1 MVHVRCNPWLVAYS
15 TLGVRLEIL
24 NGLLTLPGSNSNRMC
39 LLSLDRTV

>member
-1 MVHVRCNPWLVAYS
+1 MVHVRFSPWLVAYS

-24 NGLLTLPGSNSNRMC
+24 NGLLTLPGSNRMC